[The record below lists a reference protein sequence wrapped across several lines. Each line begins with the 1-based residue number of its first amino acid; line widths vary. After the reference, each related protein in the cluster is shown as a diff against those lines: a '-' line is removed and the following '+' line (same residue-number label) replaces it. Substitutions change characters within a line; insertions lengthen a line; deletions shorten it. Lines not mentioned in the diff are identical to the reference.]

1 MKIFLAIALL
11 CALIVAENT
20 KAQDK
25 TNSVTILF
33 DNYVSNPDSKSG
45 WGFSCLVEFNSN
57 KVLFDAG
64 GDETIYASNVSALD
78 VDISDIS
85 YVVFSH
91 EHGDHIAALNYI
103 LNAGDKFEVYVPVS
117 FSADFE
123 NRVMERKG
131 SLNRVKSPMEFC
143 KGIYLTGEMGDEIK
157 EQSMI
162 LDTEKGLII
171 ITGCS
176 HPGIVSILNKAR
188 EILNKDIYMVIGGF
202 HLGQYSS
209 SSISEIIEQFRKL
222 GVKKCGATHCTGET
236 QIQMF
241 RDAFGSNFI
250 ELGTGKKIEL

>member
-1 MKIFLAIALL
+1 MRTVLVLAFLTP
-11 CALIVAENT
+11 LILSVIL
-20 KAQDK
+20 KAQSNP
-25 TNSVTILF
+25 NSVTILF

-45 WGFSCLVEFNSN
+45 WGFSCIVDFKGN

-64 GDETIYASNVSALD
+64 GDEIVFASNITALD
-78 VDISDIS
+78 VDISDINC
-85 YVVFSH
+85 VVFSH
-91 EHGDHIAALNYI
+91 EHGDHTAALNYI
-103 LNAGDKFEVYVPVS
+103 QNVKDNLKVYVPAS
-117 FSADFE
+117 FSTEFE
-123 NRVMERKG
+123 NRVKEKNG
-131 SLNRVKSPMEFC
+131 ELIRVKSSLELC
-143 KGIYLTGEMGDEIK
+143 KGIFLTGEMGDEIK

-176 HPGIVSILNKAR
+176 HPGIVSIINKAKV
-188 EILNKDIYMVIGGF
+188 ILDKEIYMVIGGF

-209 SSISEIIEQFRKL
+209 SAIKEIIEQFNKL

-241 RDAFGSNFI
+241 REAFGSNFI